1 MDNREEYYVPTPLDE
16 TFERLKE
23 LADETKL
30 LHPMDVEAL
39 KKLAT
44 LNLLQRMSDG
54 MHDQHAPE
62 QKEIREPFHRLHT
75 WLHEVNKYFIY
86 RDYQSGS
93 IWRLGTFLSRKGG
106 AGC

>member
-1 MDNREEYYVPTPLDE
+1 MDNREEYFIQTPMDE

-23 LADETKL
+23 QALETGL

-39 KKLAT
+39 KKLAA
-44 LNLLQRMSDG
+44 LNQLQRMSDG
-54 MHDQHAPE
+54 LHDQYAPE
-62 QKEIREPFHRLHT
+62 QQALRQPFNRLYS

-106 AGC
+106 GC

>member
-1 MDNREEYYVPTPLDE
+1 MNNEPEYFIPTPLDE

-23 LADETKL
+23 LAQETGL

-39 KKLAT
+39 KKLAA
-44 LNLLQRMSDG
+44 LNQLQQQSDRL
-54 MHDQHAPE
+54 DEHAPE
-62 QKEIREPFHRLHT
+62 QESLQQPFHRLHI

-86 RDYQSGS
+86 RDYQNGN

-106 AGC
+106 GR